1 MLAHEGRNG
10 ALKGSGTSLDG
21 EPAPGQIRTLPPKEL
36 TDLLFVKSYIRS
48 YIMQLFI
55 ELLYEKMRETKAQ
68 TDSSH
73 FKASLKHLRM
83 CGFFFV

>member
-1 MLAHEGRNG
+1 
-10 ALKGSGTSLDG
+10 
-21 EPAPGQIRTLPPKEL
+21 
-36 TDLLFVKSYIRS
+36 
-48 YIMQLFI
+48 MQLFI

-83 CGFFFV
+83 CGFFFLFEAQFQNLQRKQASPDGAEYQ